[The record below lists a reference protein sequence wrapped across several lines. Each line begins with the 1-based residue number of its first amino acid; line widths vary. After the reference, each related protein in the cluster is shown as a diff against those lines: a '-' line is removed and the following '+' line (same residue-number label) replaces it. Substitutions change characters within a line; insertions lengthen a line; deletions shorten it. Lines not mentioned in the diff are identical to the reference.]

1 MLVVASSYIIYQEKV
16 VKILI
21 SFRSVKCSQ
30 QSTMS
35 DPQNG
40 SQVTFERRR
49 REEAVKVGQMQ
60 VLMMEAERKLE
71 SKERKIQQLLRR
83 NQGLESLLEEI
94 EKENQEEQKEAE
106 LEAARR
112 RKVVKLWKMQAKMM
126 GRRRE
131 LEKLQV
137 YCLELGSAVQEH
149 HDNLETL
156 NEMMGHVGVENLGL
170 DVELIFGLTDTDLS
184 SSVPDAELKL
194 TEDLIDLETQI
205 EEEEE
210 EARAFR

>member
-1 MLVVASSYIIYQEKV
+1 
-16 VKILI
+16 
-21 SFRSVKCSQ
+21 
-30 QSTMS
+30 MS
-35 DPQNG
+35 DPKNG

-126 GRRRE
+126 GRQRE
-131 LEKLQV
+131 LEKLLV
-137 YCLELGSAVQEH
+137 YTLELGSAVQEH

-156 NEMMGHVGVENLGL
+156 NEMMGHVGVEHVGL
-170 DVELIFGLTDTDLS
+170 DVEHIFGLTDADLS

-205 EEEEE
+205 EEEE
-210 EARAFR
+210 ARAFR